1 MLSTETWAF
10 STWGDDRGVLARVH
24 SQIFTQISCLQV
36 QKGKEPQR
44 IEVTVSSTT
53 FNRVNTVVPVLHL
66 LNPEGNCESIPHV
79 DSAFRSWRLGVVL
92 HTFGFQQS

>member
-1 MLSTETWAF
+1 M
-10 STWGDDRGVLARVH
+10 H
-24 SQIFTQISCLQV
+24 SQIFTQTSCLQV

-53 FNRVNTVVPVLHL
+53 FSRINTVVLVLHL
-66 LNPEGNCESIPHV
+66 LNPEGNHESIPHV

-92 HTFGFQQS
+92 HMFGFRQN